1 MEKLKITSIETFQNR
16 KLLPLSKKS
25 QSEVITTV
33 LLILLV
39 LASIVIVMNF
49 VVPFVKNQLSGSDCF
64 NVADKIQIT
73 NNDMY
78 TCYNSSS
85 KELNVQVH
93 IGDVVDKIEGF
104 SISLGGAASSIYT
117 VKNGTNVNNVIM
129 YGGSNLIVMP
139 GKNEERTYVIRSV
152 PSRPDSIRVYP
163 ILNDGKSCDS
173 VETINEVTMCGS

>member
-85 KELNVQVH
+85 SKLNVQVH

-104 SISLGGAASSIYT
+104 SISLGGASSSVYT
-117 VKNGTNVNNVIM
+117 IKNGTTVTNVAM
-129 YGGSNLIVMP
+129 YGGSTNLILP
-139 GKNEERTYVIRSV
+139 GKNEEKTYVISGV
-152 PSRPDSIRVYP
+152 SSRPDNIKVYP
-163 ILNDGKSCDS
+163 ILTNGKSCDS